1 MQLYKNLIG
10 WGLQLIWLGYFIW
23 IRIMKGNTNYNVYE
37 INKGGGIR
45 GCCILIIENFFI
57 KITKEKEISK
67 KFNNQIYNLWNLKKN
82 IIIRQVI

>member
-37 INKGGGIR
+37 IVIKRGG
-45 GCCILIIENFFI
+45 
-57 KITKEKEISK
+57 K
-67 KFNNQIYNLWNLKKN
+67 
-82 IIIRQVI
+82 V